1 MFIKKIFEDSVD
13 LSVHL
18 QFQKFSKGNFKNR
31 AMIKASNSKGKY
43 SISTTAEY
51 ANEFVRTLAEK
62 IMNNKI
68 HVSGAVI
75 TTLDLTG
82 KLDFKDKKQF
92 MGVKQYIMDSD
103 LSGNEILDLCNTFPL
118 AFMALS
124 FKFGNYEL
132 KIKAKAPKSA
142 KPSTKG
148 ESTPKIDFCKLIT
161 TDKNLIKNLLFDIN
175 LDSFKKVEITHEFV
189 INDLILPKNETD
201 FAKIREMAKRKGK
214 IIRKINLDGKEIV
227 KEKEFEA

>member
-1 MFIKKIFEDSVD
+1 MFIKKIFEGNVD
-13 LSVHL
+13 NLVHL
-18 QFQKFSKGNFKNR
+18 QFQKFSKGNFKNK
-31 AMIKASNSKGKY
+31 AMIKASHSKDKY
-43 SISTTAEY
+43 SIATTAEY
-51 ANEFVRTLAEK
+51 ANELVRMLSEK

-75 TTLDLTG
+75 TTMDLTG

-103 LSGNEILDLCNTFPL
+103 MSGTEILDLCNKLPL

-148 ESTPKIDFCKLIT
+148 EAAPKIDFCKFIT
-161 TDKNLIKNLLFDIN
+161 TDKSLVSNILFDIN

-189 INDLILPKNETD
+189 ITDLILPKNETD